1 MEPGPGDFSFLDVID
16 LEPTES
22 QANGT
27 LTYTISNSSSSSR
40 VFDEV
45 GYDFYRDRSSRDR
58 LNVTE
63 YGVLESNQ
71 ALFVQDLFKY
81 KYSLIRELEM
91 DEPSPEQALRDLAL
105 VAPNIFNYDIL
116 NSGDDS
122 DFSRVTQGFVVE
134 TKPLS
139 KD

>member
-27 LTYTISNSSSSSR
+27 LTYTISNSSSSAR

-122 DFSRVTQGFVVE
+122 DFSKVTQGFVVE